1 MPISVLC
8 QCGQRLKVSS
18 QLVGRKVRCPKCQ
31 QPVAIVAEV
40 AQSGGNPAART
51 LSDAKSASTRSAG
64 AKPGRSK
71 TSRPAPQ
78 PAALAG
84 GGALLESLLEESG
97 VQRRE
102 GRFCPNC
109 DAQLGPRDVVCT
121 DCGFDLTTGETLN
134 GLNSQRAAEESYG
147 HLALDDAVKRMR
159 NEAEMDLRT
168 LNVGMPWWALLCILL
183 CCVLLAGT
191 AAIIV
196 DARNNGYQ
204 AEGSPI
210 GELQRQDIGGLIF
223 GVLAL
228 CNGLVLVFGHLGIT
242 GHAFGKSWKKGLA
255 SLLVPLYA
263 PIYGFS
269 QWLVLKSTLVAY
281 LLAAV
286 GTGVFGTLAAQRLS
300 F

>member
-1 MPISVLC
+1 M
-8 QCGQRLKVSS
+8 
-18 QLVGRKVRCPKCQ
+18 
-31 QPVAIVAEV
+31 A
-40 AQSGGNPAART
+40 GG
-51 LSDAKSASTRSAG
+51 
-64 AKPGRSK
+64 
-71 TSRPAPQ
+71 
-78 PAALAG
+78 AG

-109 DAQLGPRDVVCT
+109 DAKLGPRDVVCT
-121 DCGFDLTTGETLN
+121 ACGLDLTTGETLI
-134 GLNSQRAAEESYG
+134 GLSGQRAAEESYG

-159 NEAEMDLRT
+159 SEAEMDLRT

-204 AEGSPI
+204 PEGSPI
-210 GELQRQDIGGLIF
+210 GELQRQDVGGLIF

-228 CNGLVLVFGHLGIT
+228 CNGLVLLFGHLGLT
-242 GHAFGKSWKKGLA
+242 GHAFGRSWKKGLA

-269 QWLVLKSTLVAY
+269 QWVVLKSTLVAY

-286 GTGVFGTLAAQRLS
+286 GTGVFGALAAQRLS